1 MTSLPT
7 SPKRRLT
14 YKVSLLKRQDRT
26 WPAQPMGSTRPLTEA
41 RSALTTG
48 RYQRVKV
55 EQSFT
60 NSSSNRAVAT
70 VIFDERGP
78 AAPAASLGIGV
89 RMLLTISVLLSIAM
103 FFASTIPDPQIF
115 RLNLLAGSP
124 LLLI

>member
-7 SPKRRLT
+7 PPKRRLT
-14 YKVSLLKRQDRT
+14 YKVSLLRREDWSVACTTDGLDK
-26 WPAQPMGSTRPLTEA
+26 ALTEA
-41 RSALTTG
+41 RSALITG

-78 AAPAASLGIGV
+78 SAPAAATGIGI
-89 RMLLTISVLLSIAM
+89 RMLLTISVLLGIAM
-103 FFASTIPDPQIF
+103 FFATQF
-115 RLNLLAGSP
+115 
-124 LLLI
+124 LIQTYSG

>member
-14 YKVSLLKRQDRT
+14 YNVSLLRREDWSVACTTDGLDK
-26 WPAQPMGSTRPLTEA
+26 ALIEA
-41 RSALTTG
+41 RSALATG

-60 NSSSNRAVAT
+60 DSSSNRAVTT

-78 AAPAASLGIGV
+78 PALAKGIGV
-89 RMLLTISVLLSIAM
+89 RTLLAISVLLSIVM
-103 FFASTIPDPQIF
+103 FFATRF
-115 RLNLLAGSP
+115 
-124 LLLI
+124 LIHKYSG